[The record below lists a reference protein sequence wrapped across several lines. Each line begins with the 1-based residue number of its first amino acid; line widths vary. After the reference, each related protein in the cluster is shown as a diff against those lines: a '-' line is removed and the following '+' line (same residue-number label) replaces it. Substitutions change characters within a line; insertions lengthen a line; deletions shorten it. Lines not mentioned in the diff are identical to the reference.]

1 MRPNRWDRGMVM
13 TAHTA
18 RTTARHPSSAAYLDW
33 LRPAFEV
40 AAPAGRY
47 FNPVPIAG
55 GWSRAPRVATRT
67 PCLEYGSVKAARD
80 FTGATLRRWGM
91 ADLGN
96 DVGVVVSELLTN
108 ALRHALPRPAGFP
121 AARPIRIG
129 LLHPGPCVLCA
140 VADPSD
146 EVPVVREP
154 DYLAESGRG
163 LHVIA
168 SLSERWG
175 WTAPGRNGKLVWA
188 TFPTPAGA

>member
-1 MRPNRWDRGMVM
+1 MVM

-18 RTTARHPSSAAYLDW
+18 RMMARQPSGAAYLDW
-33 LRPAFEV
+33 LWPALEV
-40 AAPAGRY
+40 AAQAGRHV
-47 FNPVPIAG
+47 NPVSVAG
-55 GWSRAPRVATRT
+55 AWSRLPRVATRT

-80 FTGATLRRWGM
+80 FTGTTLRRWGL
-91 ADLGN
+91 AHLGN

-108 ALRHALPRPAGFP
+108 AIRHALPRPAGCAT
-121 AARPIRIG
+121 AAPIRIG
-129 LLHPGPCVLCA
+129 LLDPGPCVLCA

-146 EVPVVREP
+146 EIPVVREP

-175 WTAPGRNGKLVWA
+175 WTAPSRNGKLVWA

>member
-1 MRPNRWDRGMVM
+1 MVM

-18 RTTARHPSSAAYLDW
+18 RLAARQTSGAACLDW
-33 LRPAFEV
+33 LRPALEV
-40 AAPAGRY
+40 AAPVARY
-47 FNPVPIAG
+47 FTPVPVAG
-55 GWSRAPRVATRT
+55 TWTRSPRVATRT

-80 FTGATLRRWGM
+80 FAGATLRRWGM

-108 ALRHALPRPAGFP
+108 ALRHALPRPAGFATP
-121 AARPIRIG
+121 VPIRIG

-146 EVPVVREP
+146 QVPIVREP
-154 DYLAESGRG
+154 DYFAETGRG

-168 SLSERWG
+168 SLSDRWG
-175 WTAPGRNGKLVWA
+175 WTAPSRSGKLVWA
-188 TFPTPAGA
+188 TFPAPAGV

>member
-1 MRPNRWDRGMVM
+1 MEM

-18 RTTARHPSSAAYLDW
+18 RTAARQPSGAACLDW
-33 LRPAFEV
+33 LRPAVEV
-40 AAPAGRY
+40 AAPASRF
-47 FNPVPIAG
+47 FNPVPVAG
-55 GWSRAPRVATRT
+55 TWSRSPRVATRT
-67 PCLEYGSVKAARD
+67 PGLEYGSVRAARD
-80 FTGATLRRWGM
+80 FAGATLRRWGM

-108 ALRHALPRPAGFP
+108 ALRHALPRPARPAP
-121 AARPIRIG
+121 AAPIRIG
-129 LLHPGPCVLCA
+129 LLYPGPCVLCA

-154 DYLAESGRG
+154 DYFAESGRG

-175 WTAPGRNGKLVWA
+175 WTAPGRSGKLVWA
-188 TFPTPAGA
+188 TFPTPSGS

>member
-1 MRPNRWDRGMVM
+1 MGTAVVM

-18 RTTARHPSSAAYLDW
+18 RMAGRHLSGAACLDW
-33 LRPAFEV
+33 LRPAVEV
-40 AAPAGRY
+40 AAPAGRH
-47 FNPVPIAG
+47 FSPFPVPVAG
-55 GWSRAPRVATRT
+55 TWSGLPRVATRT
-67 PCLEYGSVKAARD
+67 PCLEYGLVKAARE
-80 FTGATLRRWGM
+80 FAGATLRRWGM

-108 ALRHALPRPAGFP
+108 ALRHGLPRPARLP
-121 AARPIRIG
+121 AAAPIRIG

-168 SLSERWG
+168 SLSDRWG
-175 WTAPGRNGKLVWA
+175 WTAPSRDGKLVWA
-188 TFPTPAGA
+188 TFPTPAGT